1 MNSAHHPGLRDGD
14 FPTGFLL
21 SLHQPHSVPGWPRGQ
36 SLPAGGWH
44 ANAPGWT
51 GIPLCHGLCPV
62 GRCALPQAT
71 PPACWAQAAAACA
84 PSQLPDS
91 GSLQAPPRLAGLCPC
106 GISIAPLVS
115 TCKAL
120 SGGNCPS
127 YFPHDLQERRQL
139 VLATL
144 CAQVKAD
151 QGEAPQKEGVCVC
164 VCMCV
169 QVLTCVPRVYV
180 PTVCVCI
187 VPVYTHMP
195 LCVCLCKP
203 L

>member
-106 GISIAPLVS
+106 GISIAPWS
-115 TCKAL
+115 
-120 SGGNCPS
+120 
-127 YFPHDLQERRQL
+127 
-139 VLATL
+139 
-144 CAQVKAD
+144 
-151 QGEAPQKEGVCVC
+151 
-164 VCMCV
+164 
-169 QVLTCVPRVYV
+169 PRVRHFQAEIALPIFLMIYRNGGSLSW
-180 PTVCVCI
+180 
-187 VPVYTHMP
+187 P
-195 LCVCLCKP
+195 LCVLR
-203 L
+203 